1 MRAFAPGDRPQL
13 QRLLDKGLLPG
24 HVKYPSP
31 QADRLMDNAGSDRE
45 RFWVAEAD
53 GRLIGSVAVVEEG
66 PDVGHIYWLRVA
78 PQWQADYAVARRLAQ
93 TAATYAREVGF
104 LKLISQVPRQ
114 AEQRVVG
121 YYRQMGFEF
130 SRAREIDGR
139 HVLEFYL
146 DLYAQPETEIGEAT

>member
-1 MRAFAPGDRPQL
+1 ME
-13 QRLLDKGLLPG
+13 
-24 HVKYPSP
+24 
-31 QADRLMDNAGSDRE
+31 NAGGDRE

-93 TAATYAREVGF
+93 TAANHAREVGF
-104 LKLISQVPRQ
+104 LKLISQVPRE
-114 AEQRVVG
+114 AEQRVVA
-121 YYRQMGFEF
+121 YYHQMGFEF
-130 SRAREIDGR
+130 SRAREVDGR

-146 DLYAQPETEIGEAT
+146 DLYARPETEVGEAT